1 MILSNEF
8 IFNFRFVFTIKQA
21 RFSFYCRLIE
31 RKNPTKVSFYFARLA
46 FLLRDRE
53 IDKKK
58 FLTKTVLESRIVFA
72 LLTKE
77 THEFALFSNNS
88 ADYNQH
94 FFVSS
99 LTFQT
104 IN

>member
-1 MILSNEF
+1 MNLYLTFASFSLSSKHALVF
-8 IFNFRFVFTIKQA
+8 IVVSLK
-21 RFSFYCRLIE
+21 E
-31 RKNPTKVSFYFARLA
+31 KNPTEVSFYFARLA